1 MFLLQLQYVGE
12 LRKNFDAVVW
22 ALCDDVPPKLA
33 FDRQISMATD
43 D

>member
-22 ALCDDVPPKLA
+22 ALCDDAPPKLA
-33 FDRQISMATD
+33 IDGQISMATD